1 MNKYNIS
8 PEAKQAT
15 QLITVC
21 VIAALYLLVAYGI
34 VKVFSPPQSRVP
46 AGSQSVG
53 PAHLIVK
60 EILK

>member
-15 QLITVC
+15 QLIMTC
-21 VIAALYLLVAYGI
+21 IIMGLCLWAAYGI
-34 VKVFSPPQSRVP
+34 VKVFSPSSESGL
-46 AGSQSVG
+46 AGAPSAG

-60 EILK
+60 EIQ